1 MDIKKTLLGVISG
14 TGEAGET
21 LVSASH
27 KIIKEGEASVGD
39 LIHAVFEIA
48 KETGKDTTELVR
60 DVVVGAVKATA
71 ETTGAAEEGAT
82 QVIVEAEKAAGEITE
97 EGGEDVRLG
106 IAKAK
111 EIIKE
116 PLK

>member
-1 MDIKKTLLGVISG
+1 MDVKKTLLDVISG

-21 LVSASH
+21 VVSASH
-27 KIIKEGEASVGD
+27 KIIKEGAATVGD
-39 LIHAVFEIA
+39 LIHIVFAIA

-60 DVVVGAVKATA
+60 DVVVGAVKATGESA
-71 ETTGAAEEGAT
+71 GAAEAGAT
-82 QVIVEAEKAAGEITE
+82 TVIVEAEKAAGEITE
-97 EGGEDVRLG
+97 AGADDVKIG
-106 IAKAK
+106 IDKAK